1 MADTLNTSLN
11 TSDLVPIPV
20 STSFVTNETT
30 QFHVA
35 SLLKLSLEVTV
46 DIQPPNPIHIP
57 SPEEVR
63 KIHDEAVRIMSVTMP
78 YALKQIQAIYQRTPG
93 QTHARFVHYTTAEAA
108 LSIIRTKR
116 FWLRNTNCMS
126 DYREVQHGFD
136 IFNRYFLDVAK
147 RKAFVDAFDAVAPAA
162 ADEAFAA
169 FNNWWQDL
177 RFNTYIACVSEHQDS
192 EDVNGRLSMWRA
204 FGASGTQVGI
214 VLRFPYVSISAVS
227 LALNFSPVAY
237 LPESGAHGVIDEV
250 IANVH
255 ANRYYLRTLKR
266 EVLAQLVFQMFAS
279 GIVCLKHEG
288 FHEEREWRAIYTPK
302 RWSSP
307 MMESSTEVVAG
318 VPQIIYKVPFDASAS
333 PLVADLDFAQVFDH
347 LIVGPT
353 PYPWPIYGAF
363 VEALKATGVPSAEER
378 VFVSNIPIRA

>member
-1 MADTLNTSLN
+1 M
-11 TSDLVPIPV
+11 
-20 STSFVTNETT
+20 T
-30 QFHVA
+30 QP
-35 SLLKLSLEVTV
+35 S
-46 DIQPPNPIHIP
+46 NPIKVP
-57 SPEEVR
+57 TPEEVQ
-63 KIHDEAVRIMSVTMP
+63 KITDESVRIMQITMP
-78 YALKQIQAIYQRTPG
+78 YALKQMQAVYQRTPG

-136 IFNRYFLDVAK
+136 IFNRYFLDTAK
-147 RKAFVDAFDAVAPAA
+147 RKAFVDAFDACTPGA
-162 ADEAFAA
+162 ADDAFTA

-177 RFNTYIACVSEHQDS
+177 RLNTYIACVSEHQDS
-192 EDVNGRLSMWRA
+192 EDVHGRLSMWRA
-204 FGASGTQVGI
+204 FGGTGTRVGI

-227 LALNFSPVAY
+227 LALIFSPVAY
-237 LPESGAHGVIDEV
+237 LPESGAHRVIDQV
-250 IANVH
+250 IANVQ
-255 ANRYYLRTLKR
+255 ANRDYLRALKR

-318 VPQIIYKVPFDASAS
+318 VPQIIYKVPLDGSAS
-333 PLVADLDFAQVFDH
+333 PMIADLDFAQVFDR

-363 VEALKATGVPSAEER
+363 VEVLKATGVANADER
-378 VFVSNIPIRA
+378 VLVSGIPIRA

>member
-1 MADTLNTSLN
+1 
-11 TSDLVPIPV
+11 V
-20 STSFVTNETT
+20 ET
-30 QFHVA
+30 
-35 SLLKLSLEVTV
+35 
-46 DIQPPNPIHIP
+46 QPPNPIKVP
-57 SPEEVR
+57 TPEEVR
-63 KIHDEAVRIMSVTMP
+63 KIHDEGVRIMSITMP
-78 YALKQIQAIYQRTPG
+78 YALKQMQATYQRTPD

-136 IFNRYFLDVAK
+136 IFNKYFLDAAK
-147 RKAFVDAFDAVAPAA
+147 RKAFVDAFDACASGA
-162 ADEAFAA
+162 ADDAFAA

-177 RFNTYIACVSEHQDS
+177 RLNTYIACVSEHQDS
-192 EDVNGRLSMWRA
+192 EDLHGRLSMWRA
-204 FGASGTQVGI
+204 FGGTGTRVGV

-237 LPESGAHGVIDEV
+237 LSEPAAHGVIDQV
-250 IANVH
+250 IANVQ
-255 ANRYYLRTLKR
+255 ANRTYLSALKR
-266 EVLAQLVFQMFAS
+266 EVLVQLVFQMFSS

-302 RWSSP
+302 RWPSP
-307 MMESSTEVVAG
+307 MMETSTEVVAG
-318 VPQIIYKVPFDASAS
+318 VPQIIYKVPLDGSVS
-333 PLVADLDFAQVFDH
+333 PLIVDLDFAQVFDR

-363 VEALKATGVPSAEER
+363 VEALKTTGVPNAEER